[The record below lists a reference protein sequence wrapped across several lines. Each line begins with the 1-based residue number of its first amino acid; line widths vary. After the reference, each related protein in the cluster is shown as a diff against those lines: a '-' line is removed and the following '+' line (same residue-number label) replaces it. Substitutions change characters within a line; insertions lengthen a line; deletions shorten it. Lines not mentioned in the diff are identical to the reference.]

1 MRTKRASVALYDHD
15 EKIKLP
21 GNRYFLN
28 IKSPLS
34 QLPLEQFLIDL

>member
-1 MRTKRASVALYDHD
+1 MRTKRASVALHDHD